1 MHTANELWLRY
12 HFKSYEKT
20 EALTTQFNSR
30 TGFGLECAFKFNKDS
45 DQDDDNRLYTIFPW
59 WGSRVGA
66 SWLQKAIWWSGGPF
80 IVGLDAICVK
90 PTLEI
95 QLTTS
100 GSTPRLYKKRIENE
114 RLHVLWMETWLQ
126 TLSSKKGT
134 RYGRRRL
141 WNFSW
146 AHENSMRKL
155 GVWGLPPRKFYWK
168 TLFCK
173 KEYITCFHHWSV
185 CVEGKTDISTCFH
198 RILKS

>member
-66 SWLQKAIWWSGGPF
+66 SWLQKAIWWSGDPF

-100 GSTPRLYKKRIENE
+100 GSTPRLYKKKDWE
-114 RLHVLWMETWLQ
+114 RKTTFSMNGNLTTDSEFEKGDTLWEAQ
-126 TLSSKKGT
+126 TMKFQLGT
-134 RYGRRRL
+134 R
-141 WNFSW
+141 
-146 AHENSMRKL
+146 E
-155 GVWGLPPRKFYWK
+155 
-168 TLFCK
+168 
-173 KEYITCFHHWSV
+173 
-185 CVEGKTDISTCFH
+185 
-198 RILKS
+198 